1 MTMHTSPLGKLRSIV
16 VIICLLVILGIFGYA
31 YLTTLGDTV
40 LDKDTVTEKTE
51 NLKND
56 PDYNYVSSYLRECG
70 IGNIKESKI
79 NNIENILENNFYK
92 DLPDEK
98 VLAERISL
106 LFLEYFYDNIDLED
120 QEAVTDAV
128 LKCLFVAIEDPYA
141 NYRTAKEFEEYISYI
156 EGGSEFVG
164 IGIIIDQNSLVIM
177 SVFNGAGA
185 DAAGIKRGDKLH
197 GVGDKTVNDTDKEAL
212 INLLAGEDG
221 STVDIT
227 VERDGELITFNVT
240 RARLTEV
247 SVTYNMEDDRIGY
260 IMITQFVSSTP
271 DEFKA
276 AVDYLIGEG
285 ALGLVID
292 LRNNPGGLVDSAMST
307 IDYLVPDGDGI
318 EIGSY
323 TYPGGEY
330 VYYANDGHHVRVPIA
345 VLCNGGTAS
354 ASELFAGAMRDF
366 NDAGIIDC
374 VIIGD
379 TTYGKGVVQT
389 SYNLSDGSGITYT
402 IGYCNPPSR
411 VNCNGVGIEPDIF
424 LPEDYV
430 NNTHV
435 EVATEEIYKML
446 SKTDDIGFAA

>member
-1 MTMHTSPLGKLRSIV
+1 MHTSPLGKLRSIV

-197 GVGDKTVNDTDKEAL
+197 GVG
-212 INLLAGEDG
+212 I
-221 STVDIT
+221 
-227 VERDGELITFNVT
+227 R
-240 RARLTEV
+240 
-247 SVTYNMEDDRIGY
+247 
-260 IMITQFVSSTP
+260 P
-271 DEFKA
+271 
-276 AVDYLIGEG
+276 
-285 ALGLVID
+285 
-292 LRNNPGGLVDSAMST
+292 
-307 IDYLVPDGDGI
+307 
-318 EIGSY
+318 
-323 TYPGGEY
+323 
-330 VYYANDGHHVRVPIA
+330 
-345 VLCNGGTAS
+345 
-354 ASELFAGAMRDF
+354 
-366 NDAGIIDC
+366 
-374 VIIGD
+374 
-379 TTYGKGVVQT
+379 
-389 SYNLSDGSGITYT
+389 
-402 IGYCNPPSR
+402 
-411 VNCNGVGIEPDIF
+411 
-424 LPEDYV
+424 
-430 NNTHV
+430 
-435 EVATEEIYKML
+435 
-446 SKTDDIGFAA
+446 